1 MGGQSSSTQT
11 QQSSTAPWEAAQ
23 PMLRGILGQ
32 LNNGLNNAGLTAA
45 ETGALNQISQNAAQG
60 HPFAGQISSYAD
72 SLLNGG
78 GANAQA
84 GNVRDTL
91 GTFQNQLTPYASGS
105 MIGNNP
111 ELAAQ
116 LAQIQADVGN
126 SVNGQFAAAGRDF
139 SGANQMAYGRG
150 VAAGQAPVIAAQYNQ
165 DVANQINAANA
176 LYNAGNT
183 TAGTLSGMQQ
193 NYLGNQGQGA
203 AAAQSALDAQNYGA
217 NATLAAEAQRRGIP
231 VQTLGLLAQI
241 GVPIAGLGS
250 QTNGTM
256 TGTQQMSSAQQ
267 FATLA
272 GGIGNLL
279 GTGAGTG
286 ANGALSGGSGL
297 LGLFTR
303 SDRRLKE
310 DLEPVGT
317 LFDGTPVYGYRY
329 KGAPAY
335 HIGLMAQ
342 DVERTTP
349 GAVIEINGYKA
360 VDYRAATEASR
371 RAHQAGTTRSS

>member
-11 QQSSTAPWEAAQ
+11 QQSQTAPWEAAQ
-23 PMLRGILGQ
+23 PMLQGILGQ
-32 LNNGLNNAGLTAA
+32 LSPLIQNSGLNPT
-45 ETGALNQISQNAAQG
+45 ESGAISQLSANAAQG
-60 HPFAGQISSYAD
+60 NPYAGQIGDYAQ

-84 GNVRDTL
+84 GNVQSNL
-91 GTFQNQLTPYASGS
+91 GTFRDQLTPYATGG

-111 ELAAQ
+111 ALAAQ
-116 LAQIQADVGN
+116 LAQIQNDVGN
-126 SVNGQFAAAGRDF
+126 SVNSQFAAAGRDM

-150 VAAGQAPVIAAQYNQ
+150 VAAGEAPVIAAQYNQ

-193 NYLGNQGQGA
+193 NYLGNQGQGVT
-203 AAAQSALDAQNYGA
+203 AAQSALDARNYGA

-231 VQTLGLLAQI
+231 VQALGLLAQI

-250 QTNGTM
+250 QSNGTS
-256 TGTQQMSSAQQ
+256 TGTQQMSGAQQ

-279 GTGAGTG
+279 MP
-286 ANGALSGGSGL
+286 
-297 LGLFTR
+297 FF
-303 SDRRLKE
+303 
-310 DLEPVGT
+310 P
-317 LFDGTPVYGYRY
+317 
-329 KGAPAY
+329 
-335 HIGLMAQ
+335 
-342 DVERTTP
+342 
-349 GAVIEINGYKA
+349 
-360 VDYRAATEASR
+360 R
-371 RAHQAGTTRSS
+371 RAK